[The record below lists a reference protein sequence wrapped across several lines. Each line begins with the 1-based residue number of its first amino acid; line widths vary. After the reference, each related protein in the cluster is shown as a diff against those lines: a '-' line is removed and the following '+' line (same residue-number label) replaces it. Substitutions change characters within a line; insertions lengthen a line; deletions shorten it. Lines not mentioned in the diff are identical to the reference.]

1 MFCSKI
7 NYMEKITLKEY
18 IENLNKKEE
27 LKEGKLLRFFL
38 SKRLKRLIKRME
50 KTASKKQENFKFEKE
65 IKSAKELQKDFEIL
79 ETKIKNKKIN
89 KEEIKRESKKLFSK
103 AKVLYNDSKQSG
115 AIKGL
120 VFKTFIF
127 LFGIFLGIVAGE
139 VYEEI
144 KKYPTLIN
152 VVDADGPERLLDI
165 ENKVKNEF
173 KTKQIPPPKNYGL
186 FLDEFGRTFVGRKN
200 R

>member
-1 MFCSKI
+1 
-7 NYMEKITLKEY
+7 ME
-18 IENLNKKEE
+18 
-27 LKEGKLLRFFL
+27 F
-38 SKRLKRLIKRME
+38 
-50 KTASKKQENFKFEKE
+50 
-65 IKSAKELQKDFEIL
+65 
-79 ETKIKNKKIN
+79 
-89 KEEIKRESKKLFSK
+89 
-103 AKVLYNDSKQSG
+103 
-115 AIKGL
+115 
-120 VFKTFIF
+120 
-127 LFGIFLGIVAGE
+127 FLGIVAGE